1 MSGVLPSVPRGKQH
15 KILSER
21 TVLQSAGTYIFKYN
35 SKQCPFVDYTRLAK
49 LEDLQ
54 SCQTFTFIFRLP
66 SCLPNAVILTEGR
79 ATCDYQL
86 PKILVSSDEISQ
98 GGWFW
103 DWADPGRIWCH
114 FHREEGDR
122 IVLVSWSCTSLKG
135 ENTKANFP
143 APCVQAAESTQSRRN
158 SKRLVKGKRNAQTC
172 LCSVLCI
179 LEASHVT

>member
-15 KILSER
+15 KILSEH

-54 SCQTFTFIFRLP
+54 SCQTFTFIFHLP

-86 PKILVSSDEISQ
+86 PKILVSCSDEISQ

-103 DWADPGRIWCH
+103 DWADQARIWCH
-114 FHREEGDR
+114 FHLEEGDR

-158 SKRLVKGKRNAQTC
+158 SKSLSKEREMHK
-172 LCSVLCI
+172 
-179 LEASHVT
+179 HVCALSSAF